1 MKKNATGVVGAV
13 RKIAEPLAE
22 ELGYVLWDVEY
33 VKVGSDMYLRI
44 TIDSEEGITL
54 DDCEKMHRAIDPL
67 LDETDPIQDAYHLEI
82 SSPGVERELK
92 EDWQICACTDWD
104 VEVRLYAPLFGAK
117 SHLGVLEG
125 LDEAGNVLV
134 RVKEDAEPLA
144 FPRSTIAMLKT
155 RYQFD

>member
-1 MKKNATGVVGAV
+1 MAGAKNIAEAV
-13 RKIAEPLAE
+13 REVAIPVAES
-22 ELGYVLWDVEY
+22 LGYTVWDVEF
-33 VKVGSDMYLRI
+33 VKEGTQWVLRI

-144 FPRSTIAMLKT
+144 FPRSAIAMLKT